1 MKFEVKST
9 KDNLQFFEACFTRK
23 RYLWILHFT
32 SLYGDITLVYIL
44 QHHYLSPKS
53 KTFTHMGL
61 PFNLKSH
68 KASKCYPFCSLHGN
82 TSLLLCKSSHN
93 PLALLL
99 PSTYNSCPGDLDLVL
114 AHILQI
120 FISTTLLWLFYFSS
134 FIAPPLATF
143 NHS

>member
-1 MKFEVKST
+1 
-9 KDNLQFFEACFTRK
+9 
-23 RYLWILHFT
+23 
-32 SLYGDITLVYIL
+32 
-44 QHHYLSPKS
+44 
-53 KTFTHMGL
+53 MGL
-61 PFNLKSH
+61 PFNFKSH

-99 PSTYNSCPGDLDLVL
+99 PSTYNSCPGHLDLVL

-120 FISTTLLWLFYFSS
+120 FISTTLLQLFYFSS

-143 NHS
+143 NHSQFFNIYIFKYQVIFFFFSHFQKIWSHCSFLFVLPNSAPTVSVPKHLTLI